1 MSKKDIDVTVADLG
15 NYYKIDINK
24 DGESMSGGMIAG
36 IVIGFIFFLIV
47 GIILLIVWA
56 SKINKNSI
64 HISFNL
70 EKNDWQNQLNKQ
82 LLINNLGN
90 YTEYVKDTVISK
102 IEILNS

>member
-1 MSKKDIDVTVADLG
+1 MSKKNIDVSVADLG
-15 NYYKIDINK
+15 NYYKIDVNK
-24 DGESMSGGMIAG
+24 DGENMSTGMIAC
-36 IVIGFIFFLIV
+36 IVIGFFLTVIV
-47 GIILLIVWA
+47 GVILLIVWA
-56 SKINKNSI
+56 SKINKNEI

-90 YTEYVKDTVISK
+90 YTEYVKNTVISK

>member
-1 MSKKDIDVTVADLG
+1 
-15 NYYKIDINK
+15 
-24 DGESMSGGMIAG
+24 MSGGMIAG
-36 IVIGFIFFLIV
+36 IVIGFLLFIIV
-47 GIILLIVWA
+47 GVILLIVWA
-56 SKINKNSI
+56 YKISKNDI

>member
-1 MSKKDIDVTVADLG
+1 MSKKDINVSVAELG
-15 NYYKIDINK
+15 NYYKIDIDK

-36 IVIGFIFFLIV
+36 IIIGFLFFLIV

-70 EKNDWQNQLNKQ
+70 EKNDWKNQLDKQ

-90 YTEYVKDTVISK
+90 YTEYVKNTIISK
-102 IEILNS
+102 IEIINS